1 MAGCNSPGRAHT
13 CVQNERSEHVEL
25 SEPDLCIIE
34 ANYLDVLSDLERR
47 LIEELRAARARAD
60 KNDAAADEVVE
71 MRREIQSL
79 EERIE
84 DLENGVQSAQDDAR
98 LSRERG
104 DELQKEVDGLEDK
117 LTKLREVLG

>member
-1 MAGCNSPGRAHT
+1 M
-13 CVQNERSEHVEL
+13 EL

-71 MRREIQSL
+71 MRREIESL
-79 EERIE
+79 E
-84 DLENGVQSAQDDAR
+84 
-98 LSRERG
+98 ERG